1 MHAYNIH
8 SQIKGSGRKCISE
21 SSDMKLHQQ
30 SSFWSVESHS
40 DVIVCKPSHH
50 LTATLTRKINA
61 RLHSTVVV
69 ACFDCSP
76 LPLCVITH
84 NYLSWLL
91 RVKFSA
97 CKLDRHGPIFPNKIT
112 ASTRFTTRRELVLS
126 TSGGM
131 IVFDLHLVGSSF
143 CDKTV
148 FIYHADTSAGSQ
160 RKFRV

>member
-1 MHAYNIH
+1 M
-8 SQIKGSGRKCISE
+8 
-21 SSDMKLHQQ
+21 
-30 SSFWSVESHS
+30 ESHS

-97 CKLDRHGPIFPNKIT
+97 CKLDRHGPILPNKIT

-148 FIYHADTSAGSQ
+148 FIYHADTSADSQ